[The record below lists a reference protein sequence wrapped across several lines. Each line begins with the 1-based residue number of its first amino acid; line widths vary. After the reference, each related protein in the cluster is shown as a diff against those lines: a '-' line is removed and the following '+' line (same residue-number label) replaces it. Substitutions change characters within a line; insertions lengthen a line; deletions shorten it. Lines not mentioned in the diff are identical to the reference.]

1 MKLLLFIV
9 LLITNTI
16 CADDCT
22 SLSTEN
28 TCKEKTGCKWTA
40 ATCTGHNSCT
50 SKIASETECT
60 TTTYL
65 EQLPCTY
72 TAPVYGPGRCTGDT
86 ACEGVSNL
94 NDDSACVA
102 TKFGGTACTYT
113 AAVQATSATCTGHAD
128 CEAVTNLDDNSVCIG
143 TTYGAEATPCTYT
156 PAVAGTPASCSGN
169 EVCTAVTALTDNT
182 ACIATKFGGT
192 PCTYTPGDVTQQAT
206 CTGDAGSVCSS
217 VTSLTSSTACESTTY
232 DGTTSRKCV
241 YAAGSCSAGETGKS
255 DTNGTTNNPG
265 DSSNTEQDNS
275 GYIKFSLIFSLLYLL
290 F

>member
-40 ATCTGHNSCT
+40 ATCTGHNTCT
-50 SKIASETECT
+50 SKTASSSECT
-60 TTTYL
+60 GTSYT
-65 EQLPCTY
+65 EQLSCTY
-72 TAPVYGPGRCTGDT
+72 TAAKAATCTGNTVCSGVTSLGDST
-86 ACEGVSNL
+86 VCEG
-94 NDDSACVA
+94 
-102 TKFGGTACTYT
+102 TKYGGTACTYSPSANAGEDGTCGPSGKTECEGVSSLAT
-113 AAVQATSATCTGHAD
+113 ATA
-128 CEAVTNLDDNSVCIG
+128 CES
-143 TTYGAEATPCTYT
+143 TYYGQTACTYT
-156 PAVAGTPASCSGN
+156 DAVSASCKKADG
-169 EVCTAVTALTDNT
+169 T
-182 ACIATKFGGT
+182 ACSGVS
-192 PCTYTPGDVTQQAT
+192 D
-206 CTGDAGSVCSS
+206 
-217 VTSLTSSTACESTTY
+217 LTSSTACESTTY
-232 DGTTSRKCV
+232 DGTTSKKCV